1 MPLLKDIFLWILLMY
16 NALQYTFTYIQQII
30 ILHIIHKFAMNIMV
44 FLTFFLYLLMYKN
57 LIIHIIRQ
65 LTRMQILSKP
75 LKTSTLFQLNQTQ
88 SNSFFLTSTLSRMDS
103 FSSYATN
110 YNKIVFHSSIIS
122 VFGIRSSFSK
132 SVPCRT
138 WVISSGSGWTES
150 EMSEEKYTSF
160 AASGSLFS
168 PC

>member
-44 FLTFFLYLLMYKN
+44 FLIFFLYLLMYKN

-75 LKTSTLFQLNQTQ
+75 LKTKLKA
-88 SNSFFLTSTLSRMDS
+88 TLS
-103 FSSYATN
+103 F
-110 YNKIVFHSSIIS
+110 
-122 VFGIRSSFSK
+122 
-132 SVPCRT
+132 
-138 WVISSGSGWTES
+138 
-150 EMSEEKYTSF
+150 
-160 AASGSLFS
+160 
-168 PC
+168 

>member
-1 MPLLKDIFLWILLMY
+1 
-16 NALQYTFTYIQQII
+16 
-30 ILHIIHKFAMNIMV
+30 MNIMV
-44 FLTFFLYLLMYKN
+44 FLIFFLYLLMYKN

-65 LTRMQILSKP
+65 LKRMQILSKP
-75 LKTSTLFQLNQTQ
+75 LKTSTLFQLNKTQ

-103 FSSYATN
+103 FSSYSTN

-150 EMSEEKYTSF
+150 EMREEK
-160 AASGSLFS
+160 
-168 PC
+168 

>member
-1 MPLLKDIFLWILLMY
+1 MQLLKDISLWILLMY
-16 NALQYTFTYIQQII
+16 NALQYTFTYVQQII
-30 ILHIIHKFAMNIMV
+30 TLHIIHKFAMHIMV
-44 FLTFFLYLLMYKN
+44 FLIFFLYLLMYKN

-88 SNSFFLTSTLSRMDS
+88 SNSFFLTSTLSRMES
-103 FSSYATN
+103 FSSYSTN

-150 EMSEEKYTSF
+150 EMREEKYTSF